1 MNNVRIETRV
11 KLAVKN
17 ALKGNMT
24 GEDVKAII
32 RFQSK
37 ELAEMKGEALDNW
50 ELGLLGAYCVAFN

>member
-17 ALKGNMT
+17 ALKGDIT
-24 GEDVKAII
+24 GEDIKAII

-37 ELAEMKGEALDNW
+37 ELEEMKGEALDNW